1 MFEICNDKTY
11 FLAETTAKNKTIEIT
26 LVKDSHGSLLNE
38 HEIKLDLCRAV
49 LELQR
54 GGYIVT
60 KVRALDYDIENV
72 VDVFHLPEFEE
83 ARENPMPDI
92 VSGVITSNFDS
103 GASFHLPCK
112 VNKKTREVFA
122 VEVPAQPC
130 GDDSFRNATVNVDGV
145 DRSLLNLTDIVS
157 EYDSDDYD
165 GVLDALYHVQAK
177 NDYWENDG
185 ESLTDLIHKYRWY
198 ILKDA
203 LMQRG
208 RDAVT
213 DFIGTDISSSEFS
226 RVLDETE
233 MVMPDETFEKF
244 WEKNHMS
251 ISPENEA
258 SQNNTAK
265 RRDYISWD
273 EYFMGIAMLSAM
285 RSKDPNSQ
293 VGACIVR
300 DNKILS
306 LGYNGMPIGCDDD
319 IMPWGREGNE
329 LETKYMYVCHS
340 ELNAIL
346 NAGKDLHGST
356 MYVTLFPCNEC
367 AKAIIQSGIKRIVY
381 LDDKYRDAN
390 NNVAA
395 RHMFKI
401 TGVETKKYEP
411 SARNV
416 TLNL

>member
-130 GDDSFRNATVNVDGV
+130 YDDSFRNATVNVDGV
-145 DRSLLNLTDIVS
+145 DRSLLNLNDIVS

-165 GVLDALYHVQAK
+165 SVLDALYHVQAK

-244 WEKNHMS
+244 WEK
-251 ISPENEA
+251 
-258 SQNNTAK
+258 
-265 RRDYISWD
+265 YI
-273 EYFMGIAMLSAM
+273 
-285 RSKDPNSQ
+285 
-293 VGACIVR
+293 
-300 DNKILS
+300 
-306 LGYNGMPIGCDDD
+306 
-319 IMPWGREGNE
+319 
-329 LETKYMYVCHS
+329 
-340 ELNAIL
+340 
-346 NAGKDLHGST
+346 
-356 MYVTLFPCNEC
+356 
-367 AKAIIQSGIKRIVY
+367 
-381 LDDKYRDAN
+381 
-390 NNVAA
+390 
-395 RHMFKI
+395 
-401 TGVETKKYEP
+401 
-411 SARNV
+411 
-416 TLNL
+416 